1 MTTTVVDLELTA
13 HLMRRA
19 GFGAPRDEL
28 EELAGRG
35 YEKVVEGLLV
45 SEQDYSISD
54 DLVNRYHHD
63 FSALMGSATPAARW
77 LYNMVSAKAPLR
89 EKVALFWHSIFA
101 TGFPGKVQQ
110 GKPLSDQ
117 IEMFRRLGMGSVK
130 TLLIELSKNPA
141 MIAWLDNLDN
151 HGNAINENYGR
162 ELLELFS
169 MGVGNYTED
178 DIKECSRAFTG
189 WTIANTRY
197 MVVRAQRD
205 SIWPYGKLGWR
216 FEYRS
221 EDHDGGEKEFLGERG
236 GFNGEDVLDI
246 ICAQPATAKFIS
258 RHMYH
263 FFVADEPPVP
273 QWPYTRPGDPQAID
287 FLSAVYFESG
297 YDIAAMLRALFL
309 SEFFKSQRSS
319 YSKIKSPAEL
329 VASTLRLSG
338 EFDRP
343 RLEMLERGM
352 QMIYMGQHLTN
363 PPSVEGWHQGT
374 EWIDTGTL
382 TERVNF
388 VSQQF
393 GDLTKPGVSGMV
405 DRIAEDADGSST
417 PDDLVQR
424 CLDELGVVAVSDET
438 RAKLIDFASR
448 SEPRET
454 DVDRA
459 DAAARRDAAGLLRLA
474 ASTPEFQRI

>member
-1 MTTTVVDLELTA
+1 MTTTVADLELTA

-19 GFGAPRDEL
+19 AFGASRDEL
-28 EELAGRG
+28 EELTERG
-35 YEKVVEGLLV
+35 YEEVVDDLLE
-45 SEQDYSISD
+45 SEQDYSISN
-54 DLVNRYHHD
+54 DLINRYHHE

-89 EKVALFWHSIFA
+89 EKMALFWHSIFA
-101 TGFPGKVQQ
+101 TGYPGKVVQ
-110 GKPLSDQ
+110 GKILTDQ

-151 HGNAINENYGR
+151 HGDAINENYGR
-162 ELLELFS
+162 EFLELFS

-189 WTIANTRY
+189 WTIANTKY
-197 MVVRAQRD
+197 MIIRAQRD
-205 SIWPYGKLGWR
+205 SIWPYGRLGWR

-221 EDHDGGEKEFLGERG
+221 EDHDDGEKEFLGEG
-236 GFNGEDVLDI
+236 GAFNGEDVVDI
-246 ICAQPATAKFIS
+246 ICAQPATARFIS

-273 QWPYTRPGDPQAID
+273 QWPYTPPRDPQAVD
-287 FLSAVYFESG
+287 YLSDVYFESG
-297 YDIAAMLRALFL
+297 YDITAMLRALLL
-309 SEFFKSQRSS
+309 SEFFKSERSS

-343 RLEMLERGM
+343 RLEMLEKGM

-388 VSQQF
+388 VSEQF
-393 GDLTKPGVSGMV
+393 GDLTKPGVSKMV
-405 DRIAEDADGSST
+405 GRIVEDADGTST
-417 PDDLVQR
+417 PDDMVQR
-424 CLDELGVVAVSDET
+424 CLDQLGVVAVSDET
-438 RAKLIDFASR
+438 WSKLVDFASR
-448 SEPRET
+448 SEPLET
-454 DVDRA
+454 DHVGA
-459 DAAARRDAAGLLRLA
+459 AAAARTDAAGLLRLA
-474 ASTPEFQRI
+474 ASTPEFQRS